1 MMSWTKLIREITP
14 DTTTV
19 NDREELLSM
28 IRNLVELRS
37 FPRQKLYNPITP
49 EMDSIM
55 LRMIDELPNGGYIIK
70 TTRDDLDNS
79 KS

>member
-1 MMSWTKLIREITP
+1 MSWTKLIREITP
-14 DTTTV
+14 DTITV
-19 NDREELLSM
+19 NDREELLAM

-37 FPRQKLYNPITP
+37 MPRQELYNPITP

-55 LRMIDELPNGGYIIK
+55 LKMIDELPDGGYIIK